1 MNSKEKVIEY
11 FLNHPTA
18 TNIEISAATGVSKS
32 SVQRYLSHPDIGN
45 ITIPSLDRTIAEQI
59 YLNTM
64 AARQKGGRNTFR
76 KYAAKKDESGKFV
89 GLEREETTLDK
100 EEVKRADIINIVLW
114 FSKNPYYTIDQI
126 AESLEDKYTSDYVY
140 RCLNDSRVEEIF
152 GNLIASSIT
161 QQLDNNRYG
170 ILKKFETSWNSEL
183 FDSAGLTDREKEIL
197 DYRFS
202 DEGIRSAEATA
213 RKFGVSKTAITKTG
227 NAALKKIQ
235 SYQESVAQK

>member
-32 SVQRYLSHPDIGN
+32 SVQRYLSHPDIGD

-59 YLNTM
+59 YLNTV

-89 GLEREETTLDK
+89 GLEREALTLDK

-114 FSKNPYYTIDQI
+114 FSKNPYSTIDQI

-170 ILKKFETSWNSEL
+170 ILRKFETSWGAEL

-197 DYRFS
+197 EYRFS
-202 DEGIRSAEATA
+202 DEGIHSAEATA
-213 RKFGVSKTAITKTG
+213 RKFGVSKSAITKAE

-235 SYQESVAQK
+235 NYQESVVQK